1 MASNNQLLGSGVT
14 AVKVEKVKEVK
25 SISGEDT
32 GWPKCIYHES
42 CREGKIFQTKQEQEE
57 MYKLGWV
64 ESPKDIGK
72 VVEKKEEEV
81 KVENLFGALVEDK
94 KSKVDLSDKKIK
106 KGKK

>member
-14 AVKVEKVKEVK
+14 AVKVEKVKAVK
-25 SISGEDT
+25 NTSREDS

-42 CREGKIFQTKQEQEE
+42 CREGKVFQTKPEQEE

-64 ESPKDIGK
+64 ESPRDIGK

-81 KVENLFGALVEDK
+81 KVENLFGSLVSDK
-94 KSKVDLSDKKIK
+94 KSKVDLSDKKTK